1 MFLML
6 LACATP
12 DETWI
17 QENRI
22 EQASLSFSTARI
34 ALELSYQRF
43 LWPWLTL
50 TSTTGEVRE
59 LPLNM
64 NGQGLGMALE
74 VVATDE
80 VLDLDLPDDEDLLGT
95 QILGRYWGWHAG
107 ATAGPYG
114 VERGSY
120 INRHGVRM
128 RLSPDTWGLGVGAAG
143 ETIRLTLD
151 DGVGWLDED
160 PWPEDEPPEPDTGA
174 ADTGDTGGPDE
185 GS

>member
-1 MFLML
+1 ML

-12 DETWI
+12 DETWLR
-17 QENRI
+17 ENEI
-22 EQASLSFSTARI
+22 EHASLSFSTARI
-34 ALELSYQRF
+34 AIEASYQRF

-50 TSTTGEVRE
+50 TSTTGEVKE
-59 LPLNM
+59 LNIDM

-74 VVATDE
+74 VVVTDE
-80 VLDLDLPDDEDLLGT
+80 TIEMDLPDDPVTGMDL
-95 QILGRYWGWHAG
+95 LGRYWGWHAG

-128 RLSPDTWGLGVGAAG
+128 RFRPDTWGLGAGAAG

-151 DGVGWLDED
+151 EKVGWLDED
-160 PWPEDEPPEPDTGA
+160 PWPEDLPPDADTGDSG
-174 ADTGDTGGPDE
+174 DTGDTGGPDE
-185 GS
+185 GT